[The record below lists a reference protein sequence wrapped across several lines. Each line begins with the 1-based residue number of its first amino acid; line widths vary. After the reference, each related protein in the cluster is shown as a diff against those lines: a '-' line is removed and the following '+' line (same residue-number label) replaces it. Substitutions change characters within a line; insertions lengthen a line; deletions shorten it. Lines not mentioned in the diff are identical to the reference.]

1 MDSQASQYASDGPTS
16 SASSRHHTSSNH
28 PFQYNSH
35 NHNLPL
41 TFSSSPS
48 AGYSSSPTTSAFS
61 GVVHQQQQPG
71 HSGQW
76 GHNTTHRSGA
86 TARDEVL
93 PPPHLPHQP
102 QQSTK
107 SLKRDSTGVIMSQ
120 PNNTKMES
128 STNGH
133 GHHASDDPM
142 PSTSDFVKKLYKCVF
157 NFFFPFVYG
166 RLMGI
171 CRMLEDPTFQEV
183 VSWGPAGDC
192 FVVKVCIHCVYAC
205 VC

>member
-61 GVVHQQQQPG
+61 GVVHQQQQQQPG

-157 NFFFPFVYG
+157 
-166 RLMGI
+166 
-171 CRMLEDPTFQEV
+171 
-183 VSWGPAGDC
+183 
-192 FVVKVCIHCVYAC
+192 
-205 VC
+205 

>member
-1 MDSQASQYASDGPTS
+1 MDSQVSQYASDGPTS

-61 GVVHQQQQPG
+61 GVVHQQQQQPG
-71 HSGQW
+71 HGGQW

-107 SLKRDSTGVIMSQ
+107 SLKRDSTGVMSQ

-142 PSTSDFVKKLYKCVF
+142 PSTSDFVKKLYKCVEIF
-157 NFFFPFVYG
+157 AFY
-166 RLMGI
+166 MG
-171 CRMLEDPTFQEV
+171 
-183 VSWGPAGDC
+183 A
-192 FVVKVCIHCVYAC
+192 
-205 VC
+205 